1 MSSPSS
7 TGTALIRTDDP
18 EQYRAASL
26 VLAATGGVHDPKA
39 LLTVYN
45 PDTGAAAARAGLE
58 MYIPGKRPTLAQ
70 VETVYG
76 RVTAGDFMQL
86 HLTAAIR
93 RNAQVLPDTPTER
106 QRADI
111 RALAES
117 MAEAC
122 RHWMLSEIV
131 VFFEKLSNGDYG
143 ELTRTLTRQQLFTR
157 LRAFDAHRREMRHRA
172 LQKMKEADTEAV
184 EAIMREL
191 YPAYA
196 EEAGAYY
203 DLAELRRRAWAVFAE
218 RNGRAP
224 VQ

>member
-1 MSSPSS
+1 M
-7 TGTALIRTDDP
+7 IRTDDP
-18 EQYRAASL
+18 EQYRAAAL
-26 VLAATGGVHDPKA
+26 VLAASGGVHDPKA

-76 RVTAGDFMQL
+76 RGTAADLVQL

-106 QRADI
+106 QKADI

-131 VFFEKLSNGDYG
+131 VFFEKLTNGDYG

-157 LRAFDAHRREMRHRA
+157 LRAFDAHRLEMRHRA
-172 LQKMKEADTEAV
+172 LQKMKEADTAAV

-196 EEAGAYY
+196 EEAGAGY
-203 DLAELRRRAWAVFAE
+203 DLAELRRRSWAVFEE

>member
-1 MSSPSS
+1 M
-7 TGTALIRTDDP
+7 IRTDDP
-18 EQYRAASL
+18 EQYRAAAL
-26 VLAATGGVHDPKA
+26 VLAASGGVHDPKA

-70 VETVYG
+70 VNTVYG

-106 QRADI
+106 QRSDI

-157 LRAFDAHRREMRHRA
+157 LRAFDAHRLEMRHRA
-172 LQKMKEADTEAV
+172 LLRQKVADTEAV
-184 EAIMREL
+184 ESIMREL
-191 YPAYA
+191 YPDYLA
-196 EEAGAYY
+196 EAGAAY

-218 RNGRAP
+218 RTGRAP

>member
-1 MSSPSS
+1 M
-7 TGTALIRTDDP
+7 IRTDDP
-18 EQYRAASL
+18 EQYRAAAL
-26 VLAATGGVHDPKA
+26 VLAASGGVHDPKA

-93 RNAQVLPDTPTER
+93 RNAQTLPDAPTER
-106 QRADI
+106 KRSDI

-131 VFFEKLSNGDYG
+131 VFFEKLTNGDYG

-157 LRAFDAHRREMRHRA
+157 LRAFDAHRLEMRHRA
-172 LQKMKEADTEAV
+172 LQKMKEADTAAV

-191 YPAYA
+191 YPDYLA
-196 EEAGAYY
+196 EAGAAY